1 MIIVDLNQIMISNLM
16 VQING
21 KNAETLSEDLVRH
34 MVLNS
39 LRAHNKKFRKEYGE
53 MVIACDSGNV
63 WRKQIFPNY
72 KAGRKANREKSEHD
86 WDAIFN
92 MLATIKNEIKTFM
105 PYKVIEV
112 ESCEADDIIATLIKK
127 VKNMIIPEHK
137 KKILI
142 LSGDKDFIQLH
153 GPNVRQY
160 NPVLNKF
167 VGKGE
172 DPVIYI
178 REHILKGDRSDGIP
192 NVLSDD
198 NVFIEGRRQKPLSKK
213 KLNNWVND
221 VFFYTNFTEEEE
233 KNYSRNRKL
242 IDLSC
247 IPQDIED
254 KINNEFNDVKAA
266 SRDKILGY
274 FINKK
279 LKTLIEVIDE
289 F

>member
-1 MIIVDLNQIMISNLM
+1 MIIVDINQIMISNLM

-21 KNAETLSEDLVRH
+21 RNKVELNEDLVRH

-39 LRAHNKKFRKEYGE
+39 LRGHNKKFRKEYGE
-53 MVIACDSGNV
+53 MVIACDSKNV
-63 WRKQIFPNY
+63 WRREIFPNY
-72 KAGRKANREKSEHD
+72 KAGRKATRAKSEHD
-86 WDAIFN
+86 WDAIFS
-92 MLATIKNEIKTFM
+92 MLHTIKDEIRSFL
-105 PYKVIEV
+105 PYKVIEL
-112 ESCEADDIIATLIKK
+112 ETAEADDIIATLVKRIQNQVGPNHEKK
-127 VKNMIIPEHK
+127 V
-137 KKILI
+137 LI

-153 GPNVRQY
+153 GPNVKQY

-178 REHILKGDRSDGIP
+178 KEHILKGDRSDGVP

-198 NVFIEGRRQKPLSKK
+198 NVFIEGRRQRPLSKK
-213 KLNNWVND
+213 KIDAWVNE
-221 VFFYTNFTEEEE
+221 VFMTFTEEEQ

-247 IPQDIED
+247 IPPELEE
-254 KINNEFNDVKAA
+254 KIINEFIDAKVA
-266 SRDKILGY
+266 SRDKILNY
-274 FINKK
+274 FITKK

>member
-1 MIIVDLNQIMISNLM
+1 MISNLM

-21 KNAETLSEDLVRH
+21 RNAVELNEDLVRH

-39 LRAHNKKFRKEYGE
+39 LRGHNKKFRKEYGE
-53 MVIACDSGNV
+53 MVIACDSKNV
-63 WRKQIFPNY
+63 WRREIFPNY
-72 KAGRKANREKSEHD
+72 KAGRKATREKSQHD
-86 WDAIFN
+86 WDAIFS
-92 MLATIKNEIKTFM
+92 MLHTIKDEIRSFL
-105 PYKVIEV
+105 PYKVIEL
-112 ESCEADDIIATLIKK
+112 ETAEADDIIATL
-127 VKNMIIPEHK
+127 VKRTQNEVGPNHK

-153 GPNVRQY
+153 GPNVKQY

-172 DPVIYI
+172 DPTIYI
-178 REHILKGDRSDGIP
+178 KEHILKGDRSDGIP

-198 NVFIEGRRQKPLSKK
+198 NVFIEGRRQRPLSKK
-213 KLNNWVND
+213 KIESWVNE
-221 VFFYTNFTEEEE
+221 VFMTFTEEEQ
-233 KNYSRNRKL
+233 KNYNRNRKL

-247 IPQDIED
+247 IPPELEE
-254 KINNEFNDVKAA
+254 KIINEFIDVKVA
-266 SRDKILGY
+266 SRDKILNY
-274 FINKK
+274 FITKK

>member
-1 MIIVDLNQIMISNLM
+1 MIIVDINQIMISNLM

-21 KNAETLSEDLVRH
+21 RDAPELNEDLVRH

-39 LRAHNKKFRKEYGE
+39 LRAHNKKFRKEYGK
-53 MVIACDSGNV
+53 MVIACDSSNV
-63 WRKQIFPNY
+63 WRKEIFPNY
-72 KAGRKANREKSEHD
+72 KAGRKANRAKSEHD
-86 WDAIFN
+86 WTMIFD
-92 MLATIKNEIKTFM
+92 IISKVKNEIKTFL
-105 PYKVIEV
+105 PYKVIELDTA
-112 ESCEADDIIATLIKK
+112 EADDIIATLVRKHLSMIAPNHEKK
-127 VKNMIIPEHK
+127 V
-137 KKILI
+137 LI

-153 GPNVRQY
+153 NEYVKQY

-172 DPVIYI
+172 TPSLYI
-178 REHILKGDRSDGIP
+178 KEHILKGDRSDGMP

-213 KLNNWVND
+213 KINSWVEE
-221 VFFYTNFTEEEE
+221 VFMTFTEEEQ
-233 KNYSRNRKL
+233 KNYDRNRKL

-247 IPQDIED
+247 IPQELED
-254 KINNEFNDVKAA
+254 KINNEFLNVKVAT
-266 SRDKILGY
+266 RDKILGY

>member
-1 MIIVDLNQIMISNLM
+1 MIIVDINQIMISNLM

-21 KNAETLSEDLVRH
+21 RNAVELNEDLVRH

-39 LRAHNKKFRKEYGE
+39 LRGHNKKFRKEYGE
-53 MVIACDSGNV
+53 MVIACDSKNV
-63 WRKQIFPNY
+63 WRREIFPNY
-72 KAGRKANREKSEHD
+72 KAGRKATREKSEHD
-86 WDAIFN
+86 WDAIFS
-92 MLATIKNEIKTFM
+92 MLHNIKDEIRSFL
-105 PYKVIEV
+105 PYKVIEL
-112 ESCEADDIIATLIKK
+112 ETAEADDIIATLVKKIQNQVGPNHEKK
-127 VKNMIIPEHK
+127 V
-137 KKILI
+137 LI

-153 GPNVRQY
+153 GPNVKQY

-178 REHILKGDRSDGIP
+178 KEHILKGDRSDGVP

-198 NVFIEGRRQKPLSKK
+198 NVFVEGRRQRPLSKK
-213 KLNNWVND
+213 KIDAWVNE
-221 VFFYTNFTEEEE
+221 VFMTFTEEEQ

-247 IPQDIED
+247 IPPELEE
-254 KINNEFNDVKAA
+254 KIINEFIDAKVA
-266 SRDKILGY
+266 SRDKILNY
-274 FINKK
+274 FITKK

>member
-1 MIIVDLNQIMISNLM
+1 MIIVDINQIMISNLM

-21 KNAETLSEDLVRH
+21 RNAVELNEDLVRH

-39 LRAHNKKFRKEYGE
+39 LRGHNKKFRKEYGE
-53 MVIACDSGNV
+53 MVIACDSKNV
-63 WRKQIFPNY
+63 WRREIFPNY
-72 KAGRKANREKSEHD
+72 KAGRKATREKSEHD
-86 WDAIFN
+86 WDAIFS
-92 MLATIKNEIKTFM
+92 MLHTIKDEIRSFL
-105 PYKVIEV
+105 PYKVIEL
-112 ESCEADDIIATLIKK
+112 ETAEADDIIATLVKRIQNQVGPNHEKK
-127 VKNMIIPEHK
+127 V
-137 KKILI
+137 LI

-153 GPNVRQY
+153 GPNVKQY

-178 REHILKGDRSDGIP
+178 KEHILKGDRSDGVP

-198 NVFIEGRRQKPLSKK
+198 NVFIEGRRQRPLSKK
-213 KLNNWVND
+213 KIESWVNE
-221 VFFYTNFTEEEE
+221 VFMTFTEEEQ

-247 IPQDIED
+247 IPPELEE
-254 KINNEFNDVKAA
+254 KIINEFIDAKVA
-266 SRDKILGY
+266 SRDKILNY
-274 FINKK
+274 FITKK

>member
-1 MIIVDLNQIMISNLM
+1 MIIVDINQIMISNLM
-16 VQING
+16 VTLNRDSMD
-21 KNAETLSEDLVRH
+21 LSEDLVRH

-53 MVIACDSGNV
+53 MVIACDSKNV
-63 WRKQIFPNY
+63 WRRDIFPNY
-72 KAGRKANREKSEHD
+72 KAGRKASRAKSEHD
-86 WDAIFN
+86 WDAIFS
-92 MLATIKNEIKTFM
+92 MLHNIKDEIKTFL
-105 PYKVIEV
+105 PYKVIEI
-112 ESCEADDIIATLIKK
+112 ETAEADDIIATLIKRSK
-127 VKNMIIPEHK
+127 RIVAPNHK
-137 KKILI
+137 KNILI

-172 DPVIYI
+172 NPSLYI
-178 REHILKGDRSDGIP
+178 KEHILKGDRSDGVP
-192 NVLSDD
+192 NILSDD
-198 NVFIEGRRQKPLSKK
+198 NVFIEGRRQRPLSKK
-213 KLNNWVND
+213 KINSWVEE
-221 VFFYTNFTEEEE
+221 VFMTFTEEEQ
-233 KNYSRNRKL
+233 KNYDRNRKL

-247 IPQDIED
+247 IPHELED
-254 KINNEFNDVKAA
+254 KINNEFLNVKVAT
-266 SRDKILGY
+266 RDKILGY

>member
-1 MIIVDLNQIMISNLM
+1 MIIVDINQIMISNLM
-16 VQING
+16 VTIHRDNLELG
-21 KNAETLSEDLVRH
+21 EDLIRH

-39 LRAHNKKFRKEYGE
+39 LRGHNKKFKKQYGE

-63 WRKQIFPNY
+63 WRRDIFPNY

-86 WDAIFN
+86 WEYIFD
-92 MLATIKNEIKTFM
+92 LLSKVKNEIKQFL

-112 ESCEADDIIATLIKK
+112 ESVEADDIIAVLCKRTNEK
-127 VKNMIIPEHK
+127 V
-137 KKILI
+137 LI

-153 GPNVRQY
+153 NDRIKQY

-167 VGKGE
+167 VGQGE
-172 DPVIYI
+172 NPSLYI

-198 NVFIEGRRQKPLSKK
+198 NVFIEGRRQRPLSKK
-213 KLNNWVND
+213 KIEAWCNEV
-221 VFFYTNFTEEEE
+221 VPTFSEEEQ
-233 KNYSRNRKL
+233 KNYDRNRKL

-247 IPQDIED
+247 LPKDIED
-254 KINNEFNDVKAA
+254 KINNEFNDVKVAT
-266 SRDKILGY
+266 RDKILGY

-279 LKTLIEVIDE
+279 LKTLIESIDE

>member
-16 VQING
+16 VQLNG
-21 KNAETLSEDLVRH
+21 RNAEPLSEDLVRH

-53 MVIACDSGNV
+53 MIIACDSKNV
-63 WRKQIFPNY
+63 WRREYFPNY

-86 WDAIFN
+86 WDEIFN
-92 MLATIKNEIKTFM
+92 ILHMIKNEIKTFL

-112 ESCEADDIIATLIKK
+112 ETCEADDIIATLIKRVKRVVSPAHEKK
-127 VKNMIIPEHK
+127 V
-137 KKILI
+137 LI

-153 GPNVRQY
+153 KENVKQY
-160 NPVLNKF
+160 NPVLNKY

-172 DPVIYI
+172 NPAEYLI
-178 REHILKGDRSDGIP
+178 EHILKGDRSDGIP
-192 NVLSDD
+192 NILSDD
-198 NVFIEGRRQKPLSKK
+198 NVFVEGRRQKPLSKK

-221 VFFYTNFTEEEE
+221 VFFYTHFPEEEN
-233 KNYSRNRKL
+233 KNYNRNRKL
-242 IDLSC
+242 IDLNY
-247 IPQDIED
+247 IPQNIED
-254 KINNEFNDVKAA
+254 KINNEFNDVKVAT
-266 SRDKILGY
+266 RDKILGY

>member
-1 MIIVDLNQIMISNLM
+1 MIIVDINQIMISNLM
-16 VQING
+16 VQISGRNRVDL
-21 KNAETLSEDLVRH
+21 NEELVRH

-53 MVIACDSGNV
+53 MVIACDSKNV
-63 WRKQIFPNY
+63 WRREIFPNY
-72 KAGRKANREKSEHD
+72 KAGRKANRAKSEHD
-86 WDAIFN
+86 WDAIFS
-92 MLATIKNEIKTFM
+92 MLHNIKDEIKTFL
-105 PYKVIEV
+105 PYKVIEI
-112 ESCEADDIIATLIKK
+112 ETAEADDIIATLIKK
-127 VKNMIIPEHK
+127 TKRIVAPEHK
-137 KKILI
+137 KNVLI

-153 GPNVRQY
+153 DRYVKQY

-172 DPVIYI
+172 EPSLYI
-178 REHILKGDRSDGIP
+178 KEHILKGDRSDGIP
-192 NVLSDD
+192 NILSDD
-198 NVFIEGRRQKPLSKK
+198 NVFVEGRRQRPLSKK
-213 KLNNWVND
+213 KINSWVEE
-221 VFFYTNFTEEEE
+221 VFMTFTEEEQ
-233 KNYSRNRKL
+233 KNYDRNRKL

-247 IPQDIED
+247 IPHELEE
-254 KINNEFNDVKAA
+254 KINNEFLNVKVA

>member
-1 MIIVDLNQIMISNLM
+1 M

-21 KNAETLSEDLVRH
+21 RNAVELSEDLVRH

-39 LRAHNKKFRKEYGE
+39 LRGHNKKFRKEYGE
-53 MVIACDSGNV
+53 MVIACDSKNV
-63 WRKQIFPNY
+63 WRREVYPNY
-72 KAGRKANREKSEHD
+72 KAGRKATREKSEHD
-86 WDAIFN
+86 WDTIFS
-92 MLATIKNEIKTFM
+92 MLHTIKDEIRSFL
-105 PYKVIEV
+105 PYKVIEL
-112 ESCEADDIIATLIKK
+112 ETAEADDIIATL
-127 VKNMIIPEHK
+127 VKRTQNEVGPNHK

-153 GPNVRQY
+153 GPNVKQY

-172 DPVIYI
+172 DPTIYI
-178 REHILKGDRSDGIP
+178 KEHILKGDRSDGIP

-198 NVFIEGRRQKPLSKK
+198 NVFIEGRRQRPLSKK
-213 KLNNWVND
+213 KIESWVNE
-221 VFFYTNFTEEEE
+221 VFMTFTEEEQ
-233 KNYSRNRKL
+233 KNYNRNRKL

-247 IPQDIED
+247 IPPELEE
-254 KINNEFNDVKAA
+254 KIINEFIDVKVA
-266 SRDKILGY
+266 SRDKILNY
-274 FINKK
+274 FITKK

>member
-1 MIIVDLNQIMISNLM
+1 MISNLM

-21 KNAETLSEDLVRH
+21 RNAVELSEDLVRH

-39 LRAHNKKFRKEYGE
+39 LRGHNKKFRKEYGE
-53 MVIACDSGNV
+53 MVIACDSKNV
-63 WRKQIFPNY
+63 WRREVFPNY
-72 KAGRKANREKSEHD
+72 KAGRKATREKSEHD
-86 WDAIFN
+86 WDTIFS
-92 MLATIKNEIKTFM
+92 MLHTIKDEIRSFL
-105 PYKVIEV
+105 PYKVIEL
-112 ESCEADDIIATLIKK
+112 ETAEADDIIATL
-127 VKNMIIPEHK
+127 VKRTQNEVGPNHK

-153 GPNVRQY
+153 GPNVKQY

-172 DPVIYI
+172 DPTIYI
-178 REHILKGDRSDGIP
+178 KEHILKGDRSDGIP

-198 NVFIEGRRQKPLSKK
+198 NVFIEGRRQRPLSKK
-213 KLNNWVND
+213 KIESWVNE
-221 VFFYTNFTEEEE
+221 VFMTFTEEEQ
-233 KNYSRNRKL
+233 KNYNRNRKL

-247 IPQDIED
+247 IPPELEE
-254 KINNEFNDVKAA
+254 KIINEFIDAKVA
-266 SRDKILGY
+266 SRDKILNY
-274 FINKK
+274 FITKK

>member
-1 MIIVDLNQIMISNLM
+1 MISNLM

-21 KNAETLSEDLVRH
+21 RNAVELNEDLVRH

-39 LRAHNKKFRKEYGE
+39 LRGHNKKFRKEYGE
-53 MVIACDSGNV
+53 MVIACDSKNV
-63 WRKQIFPNY
+63 WRREIFPNY
-72 KAGRKANREKSEHD
+72 KAGRKATREKSQHD
-86 WDAIFN
+86 WDAIFS
-92 MLATIKNEIKTFM
+92 MLHTIKDEIRSFL
-105 PYKVIEV
+105 PYKVIEL
-112 ESCEADDIIATLIKK
+112 ETAEADDIIATLVKRIQNQVGPNHEKK
-127 VKNMIIPEHK
+127 V
-137 KKILI
+137 LI

-153 GPNVRQY
+153 GPNVKQY

-178 REHILKGDRSDGIP
+178 KEHILKGDRSDGVP

-198 NVFIEGRRQKPLSKK
+198 NVFVEGRRQRPLSKK
-213 KLNNWVND
+213 KIDAWVNE
-221 VFFYTNFTEEEE
+221 VFMTFTEEEQ

-247 IPQDIED
+247 IPPELEE
-254 KINNEFNDVKAA
+254 KIINEFIDAKVA
-266 SRDKILGY
+266 SRDKILNY
-274 FINKK
+274 FITKK

>member
-92 MLATIKNEIKTFM
+92 TLAAIKNEIKTFM

>member
-1 MIIVDLNQIMISNLM
+1 MIIVDINQIMISNLM
-16 VQING
+16 VTIHRDNLELG
-21 KNAETLSEDLVRH
+21 EDLIRH

-39 LRAHNKKFRKEYGE
+39 LRGHNKKFRKQYGE

-63 WRKQIFPNY
+63 WRRTIFPNY

-86 WDAIFN
+86 WEYIFD
-92 MLATIKNEIKTFM
+92 LLSKVKNEIKQFL

-112 ESCEADDIIATLIKK
+112 ESVEADDIIAVLCKRTNEK
-127 VKNMIIPEHK
+127 V
-137 KKILI
+137 LI

-153 GPNVRQY
+153 NDRVKQY

-167 VGKGE
+167 VGQGE
-172 DPVIYI
+172 NPSLYI

-198 NVFIEGRRQKPLSKK
+198 NVFIEGRRQRPLSRKK
-213 KLNNWVND
+213 IEAWCNEIVPTFN
-221 VFFYTNFTEEEE
+221 EEEQ
-233 KNYSRNRKL
+233 KNYDRNRKL

-247 IPQDIED
+247 LPKEIED
-254 KINNEFNDVKAA
+254 KINNEFNDVKVAT
-266 SRDKILGY
+266 RDKILGY

-279 LKTLIEVIDE
+279 LKTLIESIDE

>member
-1 MIIVDLNQIMISNLM
+1 MIIVDINQIMISNLM
-16 VQING
+16 VTIHRDNL
-21 KNAETLSEDLVRH
+21 ELSEDLVRH

-39 LRAHNKKFRKEYGE
+39 LRGHNKKFKKQYGD

-63 WRKQIFPNY
+63 WRRQAFPNY
-72 KAGRKANREKSEHD
+72 KAGRKETREKSEHD
-86 WDAIFN
+86 WTMIFDI
-92 MLATIKNEIKTFM
+92 LSKIKREIKEFL
-105 PYKVIEV
+105 PYKVIEL
-112 ESCEADDIIATLIKK
+112 ETAEADDIIATLVKRIQNQVGPNHEKK
-127 VKNMIIPEHK
+127 V
-137 KKILI
+137 LI

-153 GPNVRQY
+153 SPNVKQY

-178 REHILKGDRSDGIP
+178 KEHILKGDRSDGIP

-198 NVFIEGRRQKPLSKK
+198 NVFIEGRRQRPLSKK
-213 KLNNWVND
+213 KIESWVNE
-221 VFFYTNFTEEEE
+221 VFMTFTEEEQ

-247 IPQDIED
+247 IPPELEE
-254 KINNEFNDVKAA
+254 KIINEFIDAKVA
-266 SRDKILGY
+266 SRDKILNY
-274 FINKK
+274 FITKK

>member
-1 MIIVDLNQIMISNLM
+1 MISNLM

-21 KNAETLSEDLVRH
+21 RNAVELNEDLVRH

-39 LRAHNKKFRKEYGE
+39 LRGHNKKFRKEYGE
-53 MVIACDSGNV
+53 MVIACDSKNV
-63 WRKQIFPNY
+63 WRREIFPNY
-72 KAGRKANREKSEHD
+72 KAGRKATREKSEHD
-86 WDAIFN
+86 WDAIFS
-92 MLATIKNEIKTFM
+92 MLHTIKDEIRSFL
-105 PYKVIEV
+105 PYKVIEL
-112 ESCEADDIIATLIKK
+112 ETAEADDIIATLVKRIQNQVGPNHEKK
-127 VKNMIIPEHK
+127 V
-137 KKILI
+137 LI

-153 GPNVRQY
+153 GPNVKQY

-178 REHILKGDRSDGIP
+178 KEHILKGDRSDGVP

-198 NVFIEGRRQKPLSKK
+198 NVFIEGRRQRPLSKK
-213 KLNNWVND
+213 KIDAWVNE
-221 VFFYTNFTEEEE
+221 VFMTFTEEEQ

-247 IPQDIED
+247 IPPELEE
-254 KINNEFNDVKAA
+254 KIINEFIDAKVA
-266 SRDKILGY
+266 SRDKILNY
-274 FINKK
+274 FITKK